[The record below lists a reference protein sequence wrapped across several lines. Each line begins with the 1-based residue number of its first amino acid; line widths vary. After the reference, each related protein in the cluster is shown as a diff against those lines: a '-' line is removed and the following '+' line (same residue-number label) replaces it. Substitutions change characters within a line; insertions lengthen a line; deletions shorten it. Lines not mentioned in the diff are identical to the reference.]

1 MTAVDNSTE
10 KLSPDIINLV
20 IARLKT
26 IPSNAKL
33 SIGGEKEALSAEDL
47 IEEVKKQSE
56 IGKKV
61 IEAQLFFLRSLQ
73 DLPLVPAN

>member
-1 MTAVDNSTE
+1 MTTDNTTE
-10 KLSPDIINLV
+10 KISQDAINLV

-33 SIGGEKEALSAEDL
+33 SIGGEKEALSIENL
-47 IEEVKKQSE
+47 IEEVKNQSE

-61 IEAQLFFLRSLQ
+61 VESQMFFLRSLQ
-73 DLPLVPAN
+73 DLPLAPAN